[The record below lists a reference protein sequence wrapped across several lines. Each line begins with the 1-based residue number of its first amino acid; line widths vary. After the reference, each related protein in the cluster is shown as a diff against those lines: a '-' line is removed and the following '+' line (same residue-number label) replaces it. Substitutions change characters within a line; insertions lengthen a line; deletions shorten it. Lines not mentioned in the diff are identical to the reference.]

1 MYGYSAGAIRHRG
14 DVCAIQ
20 PKLWRRIIRRTLLLR
35 SKRLRLMQRVTLVQ
49 LRKSRT

>member
-20 PKLWRRIIRRTLLLR
+20 LKLSRRIIRKTLLLR
-35 SKRLRLMQRVTLVQ
+35 SKRLRRMQRVMLVQ
-49 LRKSRT
+49 LWKSRT